1 MCTFGT
7 LYRGRCTWKVTA
19 GRRGYIYFALT
30 PWSQVLHS
38 SLVDCSLNVHC
49 VSSRALYWLWSIKQS
64 SRLRDIL
71 QGVADELWF
80 SVTKG
85 PLVTTSPSVIEN
97 NSWGDGIRS
106 SRGVVRYVDNAV
118 SGHSFPPSAFSN
130 SNWEVPIALSFR
142 LLASWWTGELQ
153 HSVLPLSLHLIF
165 FF

>member
-1 MCTFGT
+1 MDASAFPLPGSVVFG
-7 LYRGRCTWKVTA
+7 
-19 GRRGYIYFALT
+19 
-30 PWSQVLHS
+30 
-38 SLVDCSLNVHC
+38 
-49 VSSRALYWLWSIKQS
+49 
-64 SRLRDIL
+64 LRPN
-71 QGVADELWF
+71 
-80 SVTKG
+80 S
-85 PLVTTSPSVIEN
+85 

-165 FF
+165 FFRSEVGHDSGWSAVFCQDPCTVVAHGVHGHVVDESYHREA